1 MKSNLKRFE
10 AERSFLKDHARQQ
23 VDFAQTPQNRHVAP
37 PPLQKPCPP
46 EVRRIKIPDGAEAMA
61 RLGCMTVGEAIRR
74 RESVRDYTASPLT
87 LKELSA
93 LLWATQ
99 GVREVISNT
108 CALRTVPSAG
118 ARHSFE
124 TYLAVMRV
132 ESLEPGLY
140 RYCAGRPDRMTYFA

>member
-1 MKSNLKRFE
+1 M
-10 AERSFLKDHARQQ
+10 
-23 VDFAQTPQNRHVAP
+23 P
-37 PPLQKPCPP
+37 
-46 EVRRIKIPDGAEAMA
+46 I
-61 RLGCMTVGEAIRR
+61 GEAIRS
-74 RESVRDYTASPLT
+74 RESVRRYTGDQLT
-87 LKELSA
+87 LEELSA

-118 ARHSFE
+118 ARHAFE

-140 RYCAGRPDRMTYFA
+140 RYLPLDGQLAQLAVDAQIGKKAAQACLG